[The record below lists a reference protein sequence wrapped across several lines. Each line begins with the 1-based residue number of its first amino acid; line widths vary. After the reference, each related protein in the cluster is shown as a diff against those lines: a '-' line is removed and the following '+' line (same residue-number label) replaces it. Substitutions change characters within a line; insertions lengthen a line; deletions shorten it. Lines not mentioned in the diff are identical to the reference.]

1 MRMTLQVTLIQC
13 YFQAAKSF
21 QHHPL
26 KMAQQSGKQI
36 ARPSLEQIAKL
47 KAMRRQMQLLK
58 HKVKKIYHAKSTLDI
73 AKW

>member
-36 ARPSLEQIAKL
+36 ARQIAKL
-47 KAMRRQMQLLK
+47 KAMRREMQLVK
-58 HKVKKIYHAKSTLDI
+58 QKVKKIYHDKSTLDI